1 MEDPFFKGLAE
12 GLVTNEDI
20 MEDVFEEKEDEYD
33 AEEKPQ
39 EWMRRISDREYIV
52 SARIKL
58 DNLQEE
64 LGLVLPRGEY
74 ATLAEFLLEK
84 AREIPP
90 VGTTIKKRNISFTIH
105 RCTPQEIQ
113 EVRVSW

>member
-1 MEDPFFKGLAE
+1 MED
-12 GLVTNEDI
+12 I
-20 MEDVFEEKEDEYD
+20 FEEKENECD
-33 AEEKPQ
+33 AEERSQ
-39 EWMRRISDREYIV
+39 EWMRIISDREYIV

-84 AREIPP
+84 ARELPP
-90 VGTTIKKRNISFTIH
+90 VGTIIKERNISFTIH

>member
-1 MEDPFFKGLAE
+1 MEDLFFKGLAK
-12 GLVTNEDI
+12 GPVTSKDI
-20 MEDVFEEKEDEYD
+20 MEEVFEEKENEYN
-33 AEEKPQ
+33 AEEKAK
-39 EWMRRISDREYIV
+39 EWMRIISDREYIV

-90 VGTTIKKRNISFTIH
+90 EGTIIKERNISFTIH
-105 RCTPQEIQ
+105 RCTPQKIQ